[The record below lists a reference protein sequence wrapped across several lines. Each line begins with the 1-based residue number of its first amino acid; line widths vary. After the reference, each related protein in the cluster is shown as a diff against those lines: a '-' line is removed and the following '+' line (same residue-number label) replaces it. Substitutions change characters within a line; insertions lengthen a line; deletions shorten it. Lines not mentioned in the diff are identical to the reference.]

1 MKPQVVTFNY
11 TLRDSSGRVIDT
23 SAGGEPITYLE
34 GAGQVIDG
42 LDEQLRGVAAG
53 TKTRVEVTAA
63 KAYGERDPSQIRTL
77 PRSDIPV
84 EGELNPGDQFKTDT
98 DRYAPIVTVVDA
110 DDENVTLD
118 ANHPLAGMDLTFD
131 VEVVAVRAA
140 TEEEIRHGHS
150 HGANGEE
157 SCH

>member
-1 MKPQVVTFNY
+1 MKPSVVSFHY
-11 TLRDSSGRVIDT
+11 TLRDSAGSVLDT

-53 TKTRVEVTAA
+53 TKQVVEVPAA
-63 KAYGERDPSQIRTL
+63 KAYGERDESQIRTL
-77 PRSDIPV
+77 KRSEVPV

-98 DRYAPIVTVVDA
+98 DAYAPIVTVVDA

-131 VEVVAVRAA
+131 AEVISVREA
-140 TEEEIRHGHS
+140 TADEIKHGHS
-150 HGANGEE
+150 HGAGGDE
-157 SCH
+157 SCD